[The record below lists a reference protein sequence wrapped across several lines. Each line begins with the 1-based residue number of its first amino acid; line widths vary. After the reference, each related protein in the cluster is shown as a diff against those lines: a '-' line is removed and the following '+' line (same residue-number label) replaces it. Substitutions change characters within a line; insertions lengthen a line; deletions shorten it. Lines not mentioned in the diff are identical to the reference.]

1 MMARHYGQNRSGLM
15 VRRQNERETRKENR
29 AIWFFI
35 VLVALLM
42 ILASYGYFSG
52 RWDEWNRGSGY
63 EVGKPK

>member
-1 MMARHYGQNRSGLM
+1 M

-35 VLVALLM
+35 VLVALLL

-52 RWDEWNRGSGY
+52 RWDEWSSGY